1 METITR
7 YPSHIARPFTAFT
20 QADDESAMHK
30 SLLDMG
36 ESFLTYLVGIMFGE
50 YKRSGEISD
59 RLESEFYKYSSRKP
73 SFGVFLSFMRLLSKE
88 MNETILSDKFD
99 KGKKYGSV
107 SDFIFHFNMLKTV
120 IDEGLDSGFS
130 ERAESLMKGR
140 TAGQKGLMD
149 FFDTFIMIRNIY
161 AHPDEKAGP
170 KDNKRKWP
178 LGDDYYAFINPLMHA
193 ALSELVDDFEILQS
207 YKPILAKLLDDKN
220 KKGTFLVEL
229 GAKDSELKLELSTD
243 DLRFMNTD
251 LRYLLDPEDK
261 LFVKL
266 YYHAIPQLNPKV
278 AKKIIDR
285 EKAKAMEP
293 HMLEMI
299 HAKLIDDGKIDD
311 MEYLILRDTAKTSA
325 ISDEKL
331 FQLIEKVR
339 NKLGIKDSVGTPDNL
354 GDIFIEAKDPES
366 KPKFNP
372 WWLHYLSMVG
382 KVDPKVIKKEKDQEK
397 KLEGAINKLKT
408 KKKSLPVM
416 KRLANAKKNLKDKKA
431 QKSKQIKSINE
442 RIAAKREMRKKAS
455 KPEQK
460 RNLLADID
468 ELKTKSD
475 EKREFFD
482 AQIYEMISRIGEIE
496 QEREERSGAIDE
508 KITDLTDERNEYSR
522 STQWGMH
529 KNLWKEINQYVDHL
543 LNENLNSDI
552 IMTNKID
559 EDIIETGWANSPNR
573 FQIGNLSYYY
583 WAKIH
588 PVEAPLGIAFP
599 IGYCIG
605 NFKWFPNN
613 IDNSI
618 EDDARKKCSVI
629 WPTIDVDT
637 ANKIDIDGSINAK
650 RVELQRGLFTNYREE
665 LLKLGANVKCSPNK
679 YYGLKFNKTLD
690 GVDES
695 YLMPLKKYIEL
706 EDEYEVINIYS
717 RIWPVDKFYNDGNL
731 NLDTLAKY
739 ERETVTILQLFSN
752 VVVQLNDYALE
763 IGINQE
769 TIAERFDQF
778 NRMKEILFLEFEK
791 KYPEG
796 TLFRP
801 TKDEVTL
808 WREFAK
814 RELGLSDYLY
824 DMIHSKFRF
833 SSGYRAKEY
842 LQSQRDKSQ
851 PDSKEYAEW
860 NNKLKEL
867 N

>member
-1 METITR
+1 MSKQENF
-7 YPSHIARPFTAFT
+7 SHHPAQIYRPYNDYIN
-20 QADDESAMHK
+20 ADGDGAMHK

-36 ESFLTYLVGIMFGE
+36 ESLLTYLLGIMFGE
-50 YKRSGEISD
+50 YKRSGEINED
-59 RLESEFYKYSSRKP
+59 LESEFYKFSSRKP
-73 SFGVFLSFMRLLSKE
+73 SFGVFLSFMRMLSKE
-88 MNETILSDKFD
+88 MSETILADKFEKD
-99 KGKKYGSV
+99 KYDSV
-107 SDFIFHFNMLKTV
+107 SDFIFEFNLLKEV
-120 IDEGLDSGFS
+120 INQGADNEFADKVQTLRKTRQPLNNIDLVDEQRGFFS
-130 ERAESLMKGR
+130 I
-140 TAGQKGLMD
+140 
-149 FFDTFIMIRNIY
+149 FIQIRNIY

-193 ALSELVDDFEILQS
+193 ALSELLDDFDILKD
-207 YKPILAKLLDDKN
+207 YKPILAKMLDDKN
-220 KKGTFLVEL
+220 KKGSFLVEF
-229 GAKDSELKLELSTD
+229 GNKDKKLELDLTTD
-243 DLRFMNTD
+243 DLRFMSTD
-251 LRYLLDPEDK
+251 LRYLLDPDDK

-266 YYHAIPQLNPKV
+266 YYHAIPQLNPEV

-293 HMLEMI
+293 HIREMI
-299 HAKLIDDGKIDD
+299 HGKLIDDGKIDD
-311 MEYLILRDTAKTSA
+311 MEYLVLRDTAKTSA
-325 ISDEKL
+325 ISDERL
-331 FQLIEKVR
+331 FQLIEKVK
-339 NKLGIKDSVGTPDNL
+339 NQMGIKDSVGTPDNL
-354 GDIFIEAKDPES
+354 GDIFIEVKDAEGGMS
-366 KPKFNP
+366 FSP

-431 QKSKQIKSINE
+431 QKSKQIKSIND
-442 RIAAKREMRKKAS
+442 RIAAKREMRKKVS
-455 KPEQK
+455 KPERK

-475 EKREFFD
+475 EKKEFFD
-482 AQIYEMISRIGEIE
+482 AQIHEMISRIEEIE

-543 LNENLNSDI
+543 LNENLNSAI
-552 IMTNKID
+552 SMTNKID
-559 EDIIETGWANSPNR
+559 EDIIESGWANSPNR

-618 EDDARKKCSVI
+618 ENDARKKCSVI
-629 WPTIDVDT
+629 WPTIDDDT
-637 ANKIDIDGSINAK
+637 ANKIDIDGSLNAK
-650 RVELQRGLFTNYREE
+650 RVELQRGLFTNYKEE

-731 NLDTLAKY
+731 NLDALDKY
-739 ERETVTILQLFSN
+739 ERETVTMLQLFSN

-769 TIAERFDQF
+769 TIVERFDQF
-778 NRMKEILFLEFEK
+778 NRRQKILFSEFEK

-796 TLFRP
+796 TIFKP
-801 TKDEVTL
+801 TKDEL
-808 WREFAK
+808 QQWREFAK
-814 RELGLSDYLY
+814 LELRLSDYLY
-824 DMIHSKFRF
+824 DMILAKYRF
-833 SSGYRAKEY
+833 SSRYKADE
-842 LQSQRDKSQ
+842 
-851 PDSKEYAEW
+851 
-860 NNKLKEL
+860 
-867 N
+867 

>member
-1 METITR
+1 
-7 YPSHIARPFTAFT
+7 
-20 QADDESAMHK
+20 
-30 SLLDMG
+30 
-36 ESFLTYLVGIMFGE
+36 
-50 YKRSGEISD
+50 
-59 RLESEFYKYSSRKP
+59 
-73 SFGVFLSFMRLLSKE
+73 
-88 MNETILSDKFD
+88 
-99 KGKKYGSV
+99 
-107 SDFIFHFNMLKTV
+107 
-120 IDEGLDSGFS
+120 
-130 ERAESLMKGR
+130 
-140 TAGQKGLMD
+140 
-149 FFDTFIMIRNIY
+149 
-161 AHPDEKAGP
+161 
-170 KDNKRKWP
+170 
-178 LGDDYYAFINPLMHA
+178 
-193 ALSELVDDFEILQS
+193 
-207 YKPILAKLLDDKN
+207 
-220 KKGTFLVEL
+220 
-229 GAKDSELKLELSTD
+229 
-243 DLRFMNTD
+243 
-251 LRYLLDPEDK
+251 
-261 LFVKL
+261 
-266 YYHAIPQLNPKV
+266 
-278 AKKIIDR
+278 
-285 EKAKAMEP
+285 
-293 HMLEMI
+293 
-299 HAKLIDDGKIDD
+299 
-311 MEYLILRDTAKTSA
+311 
-325 ISDEKL
+325 L
-331 FQLIEKVR
+331 FQLIEKVK

-372 WWLHYLSMVG
+372 WWLHYLSMIG

-397 KLEGAINKLKT
+397 KLEKAIHKLKT

-416 KRLANAKKNLKDKKA
+416 KRLGNAKKNLKDKKA

-442 RIAAKREMRKKAS
+442 RIAVKREMRKKVS
-455 KPEQK
+455 KPERK

-468 ELKTKSD
+468 ELKIKSD
-475 EKREFFD
+475 EKRDYFD
-482 AQIYEMISRIGEIE
+482 DQILEMRSKIEEIE
-496 QEREERSGAIDE
+496 QEKEERSGAIDE
-508 KITDLTDERNEYSR
+508 KIADLTAERNEYSR

-529 KNLWKEINQYVDHL
+529 QNLWKEINQYVDHL

-559 EDIIETGWANSPNR
+559 EDIIESGWANSPNR

-618 EDDARKKCSVI
+618 KDNARKKCSVI

-717 RIWPVDKFYNDGNL
+717 RIWPVDEFYNDGNL
-731 NLDTLAKY
+731 NLDALAKY
-739 ERETVTILQLFSN
+739 ERETVTMLQLFSN

-769 TIAERFDQF
+769 TIDERFDQF
-778 NRMKEILFLEFEK
+778 NRLQKILFAEFEK

-796 TLFRP
+796 TIFKP
-801 TKDEVTL
+801 TKEEDQH
-808 WREFAK
+808 WQEFAK
-814 RELGLSDYLY
+814 RELGLSDYLF
-824 DMIHSKFRF
+824 DLINAKFRF
-833 SSGYRAKEY
+833 RSRYTT
-842 LQSQRDKSQ
+842 
-851 PDSKEYAEW
+851 AE
-860 NNKLKEL
+860 
-867 N
+867 